1 MVDLV
6 VFLGNPGKQ
15 YETTRHNAGW
25 MVAPFITASG
35 ASGPSPPAQAPQK
48 AGGRYETAHIGGNR
62 VWFLWPETF
71 MNRSGECVG
80 RFAAF
85 FRVEPDRVLVVHDE
99 LELPFGTVSLRRGG
113 GLGGHNGLRSIQSAL
128 TTADFL
134 RLRIGISRPQH
145 GSVSSWVLARFTA
158 EEEGYLPHVLRAA
171 AERVDAVLRSPS
183 EELFNRYRRDE
194 VIPPAGRTSP

>member
-15 YETTRHNAGW
+15 YEATRHNAGW
-25 MVAPFITASG
+25 MVAPQILATG
-35 ASGPSPPAQAPQK
+35 ATHAAPPSQAQQK
-48 AGGRYETAHIGGNR
+48 AGGRYETAHLGGNR

-80 RFAAF
+80 RFASF
-85 FRVEPDRVLVVHDE
+85 FRVEPGRVLVVHDE

-128 TTADFL
+128 TTPEFM

-145 GSVSSWVLARFTA
+145 GSVSSWVLSRFAA
-158 EEEGYLPHVLRAA
+158 EEEPFLPHILRAA
-171 AERVDAVLRSPS
+171 ADCLEAILHSPS
-183 EELFNRYRRDE
+183 EELFTQFRRKE
-194 VIPPAGRTSP
+194 AIPPAGRTT